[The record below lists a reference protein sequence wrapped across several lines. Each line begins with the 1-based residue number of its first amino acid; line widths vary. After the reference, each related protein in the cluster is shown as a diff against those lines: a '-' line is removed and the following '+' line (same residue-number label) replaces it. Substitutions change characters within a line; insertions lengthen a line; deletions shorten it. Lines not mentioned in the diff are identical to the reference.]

1 VPQAFTYHKR
11 SCEKTKKRLSGALE
25 KAKEVWQANKR
36 RRMEEKVA
44 KDSEAL
50 GGPSHLD
57 KVPVPIATPSAS
69 SEVRFLLFCFA
80 TTLTISNN

>member
-1 VPQAFTYHKR
+1 M
-11 SCEKTKKRLSGALE
+11 KKRLSSALE
-25 KAKEVWQANKR
+25 KAKEVWQANKH

-50 GGPSHLD
+50 VGGPSHLD

-69 SEVRFLLFCFA
+69 SEVRFLLILFRYYSYY
-80 TTLTISNN
+80 I